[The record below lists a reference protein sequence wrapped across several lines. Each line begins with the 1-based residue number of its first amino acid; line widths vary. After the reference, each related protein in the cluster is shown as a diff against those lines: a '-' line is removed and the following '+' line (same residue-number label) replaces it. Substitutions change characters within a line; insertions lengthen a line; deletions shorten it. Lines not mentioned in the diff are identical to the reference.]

1 MTDPGVHDADL
12 GVHDADPG
20 VHDADPGV
28 HDADLAV
35 HDGPIQAFT
44 MDRFSQQC
52 GIGAER
58 GPGWSAW
65 SHRRLQHCS
74 GEATKLPQVIRLT
87 LTGDF
92 QDVPV
97 LGKRA

>member
-1 MTDPGVHDADL
+1 MTGDSAPTSPSSCATRVPRAGAEVFTMTDPGVHDADL

-44 MDRFSQQC
+44 MDRFSQV
-52 GIGAER
+52 R
-58 GPGWSAW
+58 RNLTMGPGN
-65 SHRRLQHCS
+65 
-74 GEATKLPQVIRLT
+74 GIPMKVIGL
-87 LTGDF
+87 
-92 QDVPV
+92 
-97 LGKRA
+97 RA